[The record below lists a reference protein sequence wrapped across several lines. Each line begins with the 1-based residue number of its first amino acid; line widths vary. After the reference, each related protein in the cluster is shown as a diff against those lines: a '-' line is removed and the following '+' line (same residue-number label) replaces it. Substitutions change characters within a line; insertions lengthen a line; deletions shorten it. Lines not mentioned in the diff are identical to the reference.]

1 MTSARISLA
10 RARIN
15 LAKECGEAGA
25 VVEQLEVI
33 VAARKL
39 NFETVQ
45 IREEMDAG
53 SSVEARIEL
62 LQAEL
67 ELERANKQLVGSERP
82 SNPAYG

>member
-15 LAKECGEAGA
+15 LAKECGEGGA

-33 VAARKL
+33 VVVRKL

-45 IREEMDAG
+45 IREEMNAG
-53 SSVEARIEL
+53 SSVEVRIEL

-67 ELERANKQLVGSERP
+67 ELERAKKTVDGE
-82 SNPAYG
+82 